1 MRHRYFV
8 IAGAGDLFR
17 RDGLL
22 QPLALIAVQV
32 QIERSQRLIHL
43 LDCAR
48 SKAESLLFFRVEA
61 TDTQPC
67 ASS

>member
-1 MRHRYFV
+1 MRHRYLV
-8 IAGAGDLFR
+8 IARAGNLFR

-22 QPLALIAVQV
+22 QPLALIVVQV
-32 QIERSQRLIHL
+32 QIKRSQRLIHL

-48 SKAESLLFFRVEA
+48 SKAENLLFFRVEA

>member
-1 MRHRYFV
+1 MRHRYLV
-8 IAGAGDLFR
+8 IARAGDLFR

-32 QIERSQRLIHL
+32 QIERFLRLIHL

-48 SKAESLLFFRVEA
+48 SKAESLLFFRAEA